1 MVLLLGFNVA
11 SISTWS
17 LGSDDKGATNNDKG
31 ATRDSGLSVGEGEGD
46 STLMAEKKKEKG
58 ELIEGGG
65 EENGYLRKRER
76 NTLYSYW

>member
-17 LGSDDKGATNNDKG
+17 LGSATG
-31 ATRDSGLSVGEGEGD
+31 DSGLSEGEGD

-76 NTLYSYW
+76 NTLYSY